1 MNVGFN
7 KPDPSGQSES
17 SSDVNDSGT
26 VFVRGLASS
35 VDDEKLLN
43 RFSDVG
49 PVRSAFVVRTG
60 AGGASKGF
68 GFVKYAIESDA
79 QVAIETLNGAP
90 MEGKILGVFPAERR
104 SDTQEAG
111 GRNKEQTHISGE
123 EKYRRKLQEREAR
136 NEKLEERIGAFS
148 TALLANSKRRLCVL
162 LLWNIPTKAS
172 SSKSGLKTW
181 LSKRDIDL
189 SRIKNIV
196 LKIDKQ
202 DPMLGAINMFPATA
216 IEFEND
222 KITKAAYHRL
232 KLAKI
237 AVRRHAA
244 ATFRHSLRQR
254 CRLIVR
260 NLAWSVR
267 ENDLVSIFSKF
278 GPIHEAKV
286 PTTLGN
292 AKRIRGF
299 GFVQFLFYSDAA
311 KAVQNCNGEKL
322 KGREIAV
329 DWTVRSDKTSDDVED
344 GKSTDEF
351 GGSDS
356 EDTSGSEKDSDED
369 ESIQSDGESGSEDRS
384 DTGEVANDQAEEDDS
399 DGEGS
404 VKTSVKVRA
413 ILTKLKNKP
422 DKEEYCVFV
431 QNLPFTV
438 SKQGVFETFK
448 RYGPCKM
455 VKLVRVQSTGQHRG
469 SAFVHYYSEMG
480 VKNAL
485 NAAAGR
491 IGKEESQDRV
501 QAKKN
506 KKSKRQ
512 KEIASA
518 MAEAALN
525 GGIIINERKIN
536 VLPALKKDELKNI
549 EESRKSNSG
558 KVKIDRR
565 HLYLAREGFIHEN
578 DDASAQMPKGDRL
591 KRDNIQKEKNEIEKS
606 KFFCLSNPLVH

>member
-1 MNVGFN
+1 MVW
-7 KPDPSGQSES
+7 P
-17 SSDVNDSGT
+17 
-26 VFVRGLASS
+26 LL

-90 MEGKILGVFPAERR
+90 LEGKILGVFPAERR

-123 EKYRRKLQEREAR
+123 EKHRRKLQEREAR

-202 DPMLGAINMFPATA
+202 DPMLGAINMSPATA

-267 ENDLVSIFSKF
+267 ETDLVSVFSNF

-286 PTTLGN
+286 PTTPGN

-311 KAVQNCNGEKL
+311 KAVQTCNGEKL

-329 DWTVRSDKTSDDVED
+329 DWTVRPEKTSDDVED

-356 EDTSGSEKDSDED
+356 EDTSGSEKDPDED
-369 ESIQSDGESGSEDRS
+369 KSIQSDGESGSEDRS
-384 DTGEVANDQAEEDDS
+384 DTEEVANDQVEEDDS
-399 DGEGS
+399 DDEGS
-404 VKTSVKVRA
+404 VKSISENESRIDSSLKDKSGQRR
-413 ILTKLKNKP
+413 IL
-422 DKEEYCVFV
+422 CFV

-438 SKQGVFETFK
+438 TKQGVFDTFK

-491 IGKEESQDRV
+491 IGKEESQNRV

-536 VLPALKKDELKNI
+536 VLQ
-549 EESRKSNSG
+549 
-558 KVKIDRR
+558 
-565 HLYLAREGFIHEN
+565 H
-578 DDASAQMPKGDRL
+578 
-591 KRDNIQKEKNEIEKS
+591 
-606 KFFCLSNPLVH
+606 